1 MDRSGQSLSVIN
13 NEEVSHWSGRVYLGH
28 TDLTQTR
35 PMPTVRTCLAVAV
48 VTATLAAAATTP
60 AATASPT
67 TPTVT
72 SLKNVLLV
80 GNSQTGSVSFI
91 DENGFTSLGSF
102 NVIPDLQQRINE
114 MDPIQRIGYETVK
127 GIEGGDRFVDDAALS
142 PDGRKL
148 YVSRGNL
155 DDVAAFDLGT
165 KQELWHTRLD
175 GFHADHAALSPD
187 GTRFVVSAT
196 TANKA
201 QFIDTANGA
210 IVGSAPTGNYPHQN
224 DYTADGKYVY
234 NSSIGNVSLPQS
246 LEWAKGAFQL
256 TKIDTS
262 TLQVVKTWTLPHG
275 IRPNLIAPDGNTFYA
290 ELSYLNGFVKYDL
303 NAGKIVATVNQPFS
317 DHAKSLKPDDYPKN
331 SAHHGLALSGDGS
344 TLCDVGTIDDYVALV
359 STDGL
364 VDRSFVNYPTG
375 SLPYWGQTSTDGNY
389 CYVSLSQANAVS
401 VIDYRTGTEVARVP
415 VGVFPQRERVSK
427 VDTGVLGSLTR

>member
-1 MDRSGQSLSVIN
+1 
-13 NEEVSHWSGRVYLGH
+13 
-28 TDLTQTR
+28 
-35 PMPTVRTCLAVAV
+35 MPTVRIL
-48 VTATLAAAATTP
+48 LAAAMV
-60 AATASPT
+60 AATAAAPAAAASPA
-67 TPTVT
+67 TPHVT
-72 SLKNVLLV
+72 ALKNVLLV

-91 DENGFTSLGSF
+91 DENGFAVLGSF
-102 NVIPDLQQRINE
+102 SVIPDLQQRINE

-127 GIEGGDRFVDDAALS
+127 GIEGGDRFVDDAALT
-142 PDGRKL
+142 PDGRRL
-148 YVSRGNL
+148 IVSRGNL
-155 DDVAAFDLGT
+155 DDVAAFDLAT

-201 QFIDTANGA
+201 QFIDTATGQ
-210 IVGSAPTGNYPHQN
+210 IVGSAATGNYPHQN
-224 DYTADGKYVY
+224 DYTPDGRYVY
-234 NSSIGNVSLPQS
+234 NSSIGNISLPQS

-256 TKIDTS
+256 TKIDAATQ
-262 TLQVVKTWTLPHG
+262 QVVKTWTFQHG

-317 DHAKSLKPDDYPKN
+317 EHAKSLKPDDYPKN
-331 SAHHGLALSGDGS
+331 SAHHGLALSGDGR

-364 VDRSFVNYPTG
+364 VDKAFVNYPTN

-401 VIDYRTGTEVARVP
+401 VIDYRSGTEVARVP
-415 VGVFPQRERVSK
+415 VGTFPQRERVSK
-427 VDTGVLGSLTR
+427 VDPAVLGSLSR